1 MGITFSKYAAKY
13 GAVSEKRVTVTIR
26 SIKEKISAA
35 GKKFYTVAGENKFGE
50 MEFFTAFPD
59 QLAKVE
65 ATEDDMAPG
74 RIVDI
79 GYVEKQSDRGAPF
92 KNLKSCSPVRGTA
105 VEAQPQALKT
115 KSNDISDDEASKLI
129 DAMNS

>member
-1 MGITFSKYAAKY
+1 MAVTFNTYAAKY

-26 SIKEKISAA
+26 SIKEKISTT

-65 ATEDDMAPG
+65 ATDDDMAPG
-74 RIVDI
+74 SMVEI
-79 GYVEKQSDRGAPF
+79 GYVEKPSTRGAPF
-92 KNLKSCSPVRGTA
+92 KNLKSCRPIGQAPRPADRPAERTTSQGDLTD
-105 VEAQPQALKT
+105 AQ
-115 KSNDISDDEASKLI
+115 IDEI
-129 DAMNS
+129 CGM